1 MIENV
6 KVVLP
11 TIEEEPTEEEVDFD
25 SKGAC
30 FDDLPSNVQELL
42 IKAYGSIESVRSQA
56 FLNDCQ

>member
-11 TIEEEPTEEEVDFD
+11 TIEEEPTEEEIDFD

-30 FDDLPSNVQELL
+30 FDDLSPDVQELL
-42 IKAYGSIESVRSQA
+42 IQAYGGIENVRSQA
-56 FLNDCQ
+56 FLNDC